1 MKKIRNLVMLLTV
14 TLLLTGCVKYNV
26 NMDIKKDKSMEF
38 KIVYALDTSVLGEK
52 ANFSDEDLK
61 KMKEQGFEVSKYSD
75 GTMKGV
81 TLTKKIKNID
91 DVSSADGTEY
101 SLSGILNNGTSKM
114 FKVKKGLL
122 KNKYTAKFD
131 FDSSDSGLQ
140 NSNNTFGK
148 EENDDDDNAILDAK
162 EEENDNDDNKL
173 DADEEDDD
181 DTQIADINI
190 GDNINSEDYS
200 KMMKNMDL
208 SFTVTLPYKAISNNA
223 TTVKNDGKELVWNLA
238 ANNEKKSIE
247 FEFELDRFSVMP
259 IVIIIGCILGGLF
272 VIALI
277 VTIIMAIS
285 GGKKPKNQEPSKETQ
300 V

>member
-1 MKKIRNLVMLLTV
+1 MKKIRNLVMLLVV

-26 NMDIKKDKSMEF
+26 NMDIKKDKSMDF
-38 KIVYALDTSVLGEK
+38 KIVYALDTSTLGEK

-61 KMKEQGFEVSKYSD
+61 KMKEQGFEVSEYSD

-101 SLSGILNNGTSKM
+101 SLSGILNNGNSKM
-114 FKVKKGLL
+114 FKVKKGLF
-122 KNKYTAKFD
+122 KNKYIAKFD
-131 FDSSDSGLQ
+131 FDSSDSGLS
-140 NSNNTFGK
+140 NENNTFT
-148 EENDDDDNAILDAK
+148 
-162 EEENDNDDNKL
+162 
-173 DADEEDDD
+173 EEDDREEDATTDLEDDENTIDQEEKDDDVDSDD
-181 DTQIADINI
+181 DTEVADINI
-190 GDNINSEDYS
+190 GNNINSEDYS

-238 ANNEKKSIE
+238 SINNKKSIE
-247 FEFELDRFSVMP
+247 FEFELDRFQIAP
-259 IVIIIGCILGGLF
+259 IIIVIASILGGLF

-277 VTIIMAIS
+277 VTIIMAVQ
-285 GGKKPKNQEPSKETQ
+285 GGKKKNKPVTTTEPKE
-300 V
+300 

>member
-14 TLLLTGCVKYNV
+14 ILLLTGCVKYNV

-61 KMKEQGFEVSKYSD
+61 KMKDQGFEVSKYSE
-75 GTMKGV
+75 GNMKGV

-91 DVSSADGTEY
+91 DVSSVDGTEY

-140 NSNNTFGK
+140 NSNNTFEK

-173 DADEEDDD
+173 DADEED
-181 DTQIADINI
+181 AKEESINI
-190 GDNINSEDYS
+190 SDNLNGNEDYS
-200 KMMKNMDL
+200 KMMANMDL

-247 FEFELDRFSVMP
+247 FEFEIDRFSIMP
-259 IVIIIGCILGGLF
+259 IVIIVGCILGGLF

-277 VTIIMAIS
+277 VTIIMAVQ
-285 GGKKPKNQEPSKETQ
+285 GGKKPKTPIQNTETKE
-300 V
+300 

>member
-1 MKKIRNLVMLLTV
+1 MKKIRNLVMLLVV

-26 NMDIKKDKSMEF
+26 NMDIKKDKSMDF
-38 KIVYALDTSVLGEK
+38 KIVYALDTSTLGEK

-61 KMKEQGFEVSKYSD
+61 KMKEQGFEVSEYSD

-101 SLSGILNNGTSKM
+101 SLSGILNNGNSKM
-114 FKVKKGLL
+114 FKVKKGLF
-122 KNKYTAKFD
+122 KNKYIAKFD
-131 FDSSDSGLQ
+131 FDSSDSGLS
-140 NSNNTFGK
+140 NENNTFT
-148 EENDDDDNAILDAK
+148 
-162 EEENDNDDNKL
+162 
-173 DADEEDDD
+173 EEDDRDEDATTDLEDDENTIDQEEKDDDVDSDD
-181 DTQIADINI
+181 DTEVADINI
-190 GDNINSEDYS
+190 GNNINSEDYS

-238 ANNEKKSIE
+238 SINNKKSIE
-247 FEFELDRFSVMP
+247 FEFELDRFQIAP
-259 IVIIIGCILGGLF
+259 IIIVIASILGGLF

-277 VTIIMAIS
+277 VTIIMAVQ
-285 GGKKPKNQEPSKETQ
+285 GGKKKNKPVTTTEPKE
-300 V
+300 

>member
-1 MKKIRNLVMLLTV
+1 MKKIRNLVMLLVV

-26 NMDIKKDKSMEF
+26 NMDIKKDKSMDF
-38 KIVYALDTSVLGEK
+38 KIVYALDTSTLGEK

-61 KMKEQGFEVSKYSD
+61 KMKEQGFEVSEYSD

-101 SLSGILNNGTSKM
+101 SLSGILNNGNSKM
-114 FKVKKGLL
+114 FKVKKGLF
-122 KNKYTAKFD
+122 KNKYIAKFD
-131 FDSSDSGLQ
+131 FDSSDSGLS
-140 NSNNTFGK
+140 NENNTFT
-148 EENDDDDNAILDAK
+148 
-162 EEENDNDDNKL
+162 
-173 DADEEDDD
+173 EEDDREEDATTDLEDDENTIDQEEKDDDVDSDD
-181 DTQIADINI
+181 DTEVADINI
-190 GDNINSEDYS
+190 GNNINSEDYS

-238 ANNEKKSIE
+238 SINNKKSIE
-247 FEFELDRFSVMP
+247 FEFELDRFQIAP
-259 IVIIIGCILGGLF
+259 IIIVIASILGSLF

-277 VTIIMAIS
+277 VTIIMAVQ
-285 GGKKPKNQEPSKETQ
+285 GGKKKNKPVTTTEPKE
-300 V
+300 

>member
-61 KMKEQGFEVSKYSD
+61 KMKDQGFEVSKYSE
-75 GTMKGV
+75 GNMKGV

-140 NSNNTFGK
+140 NSNNTFEK
-148 EENDDDDNAILDAK
+148 EENDD
-162 EEENDNDDNKL
+162 DDNKL
-173 DADEEDDD
+173 DADEED
-181 DTQIADINI
+181 AKEESINI
-190 GDNINSEDYS
+190 SDNLNGNEDYS
-200 KMMKNMDL
+200 KMMANMDL

-247 FEFELDRFSVMP
+247 FEFELDRFSIMP
-259 IVIIIGCILGGLF
+259 IVIIVGCILGGLF

-285 GGKKPKNQEPSKETQ
+285 GGKKPKNQELSKETQ

>member
-1 MKKIRNLVMLLTV
+1 MKKIRNLVMLLVV

-26 NMDIKKDKSMEF
+26 NMDIKKDKSMDF
-38 KIVYALDTSVLGEK
+38 KIVYALDTSTLGEK

-61 KMKEQGFEVSKYSD
+61 KMKEQGFEVSEYSD

-101 SLSGILNNGTSKM
+101 SLSGILNNGNSKM
-114 FKVKKGLL
+114 FKVKKGLF
-122 KNKYTAKFD
+122 KNKYIAKFD
-131 FDSSDSGLQ
+131 FDSSDSGLS
-140 NSNNTFGK
+140 NENNTFT
-148 EENDDDDNAILDAK
+148 EENDRDEEATTDLEDDENTIDQEEKDDDVDS
-162 EEENDNDDNKL
+162 
-173 DADEEDDD
+173 DD
-181 DTQIADINI
+181 DTEVADINI
-190 GDNINSEDYS
+190 GNNINSEDYS

-238 ANNEKKSIE
+238 SINNKKSIE
-247 FEFELDRFSVMP
+247 FEFELDRFQIAP
-259 IVIIIGCILGGLF
+259 IIIVIASILGGLF

-277 VTIIMAIS
+277 VTIIMAVQ
-285 GGKKPKNQEPSKETQ
+285 GGKKKNKPVTTTEPKE
-300 V
+300 

>member
-1 MKKIRNLVMLLTV
+1 MKKIRNLVMLLIV

-52 ANFSDEDLK
+52 ATFSNDDLN
-61 KMKEQGFEVSKYSD
+61 KMKGQGFEVEEYTD
-75 GTMKGV
+75 GTMKGF
-81 TLTKKIKNID
+81 TLTKKIKHID

-140 NSNNTFGK
+140 NSNNTFEK
-148 EENDDDDNAILDAK
+148 EEKDDDNAILDAK

-173 DADEEDDD
+173 DADEEEDD

-190 GDNINSEDYS
+190 GDDINSEDYS

-208 SFTVTLPYKAISNNA
+208 SFTVTLPYKALSNNA

-247 FEFELDRFSVMP
+247 FEFELDRFSIMP

-272 VIALI
+272 IIALI
-277 VTIIMAIS
+277 VTIIMAVQ
-285 GGKKPKNQEPSKETQ
+285 GGKKPKTPTQNTESKA
-300 V
+300 

>member
-1 MKKIRNLVMLLTV
+1 MKKIRNLVMLLVV

-26 NMDIKKDKSMEF
+26 NMDIKKDKSMDF
-38 KIVYALDTSVLGEK
+38 KIVYALDTSALGEK

-61 KMKEQGFEVSKYSD
+61 KMKEQGFEVSEYSD

-101 SLSGILNNGTSKM
+101 SLSGILNNGNSKM
-114 FKVKKGLL
+114 FKVKKGLF
-122 KNKYTAKFD
+122 KNKYIAKFD
-131 FDSSDSGLQ
+131 FDSSDSGLS
-140 NSNNTFGK
+140 NENNTFT
-148 EENDDDDNAILDAK
+148 
-162 EEENDNDDNKL
+162 
-173 DADEEDDD
+173 EEDDRDEDATTDLEDDENTIDQEEKDDDVDSDD
-181 DTQIADINI
+181 DTEVADINI
-190 GDNINSEDYS
+190 GNNINSEDYS

-238 ANNEKKSIE
+238 SINNKKSIE
-247 FEFELDRFSVMP
+247 FEFELDRFQIAP
-259 IVIIIGCILGGLF
+259 IIIVIASILGGLF

-277 VTIIMAIS
+277 VTIIMAVQ
-285 GGKKPKNQEPSKETQ
+285 GGKKKNKPVTTTEPKE
-300 V
+300 